1 MLVQKKIIIEIKNDN
16 DAPRIPSDLTND
28 IVANLATIKV
38 AIYEITRNDCFLK
51 IVITISIT
59 SANTLRIPPASRIA
73 KGTLYSTNDV
83 P

>member
-1 MLVQKKIIIEIKNDN
+1 MLVLKKIIIEIKNDN

-38 AIYEITRNDCFLK
+38 VIYEITKYDCFLK

-59 SANTLRIPPASRIA
+59 SANTLRIPPARRIA
-73 KGTLYSTNDV
+73 KGTLYSINDV